1 MRRDADAVEA
11 EDVPQASAAVRHR
24 VAALIMD

>member
-1 MRRDADAVEA
+1 MRRGADAVEA
-11 EDVPQASAAVRHR
+11 VDVPQAWAAVRHR